1 MAIATCFEPSTPLRD
16 FAVLCVAQSFGA
28 RDAFIEVLEGYTLSD
43 LVKPRARLQAMLSI
57 ETVKPVRAH
66 AGTRRRGREQGRR
79 VH

>member
-1 MAIATCFEPSTPLRD
+1 MCCAKPWS
-16 FAVLCVAQSFGA
+16 A

-66 AGTRRRGREQGRR
+66 AAHEGAGENR
-79 VH
+79 VGGCTSRLGFRAEVYQ